1 MFAKYKYHFDTK
13 NIFNIIFPKNKATK
27 KPPEISGGSSK
38 SNFYRLNN
46 EGFFKRLITFNHLID
61 IVILVVFHTRFYHFG
76 IRIS

>member
-1 MFAKYKYHFDTK
+1 MFVKYRYHFDTK
-13 NIFNIIFPKNKATK
+13 NIFNIIFQKNKATK

-61 IVILVVFHTRFYHFG
+61 IVILVVFHTCLYHFG